1 MSRKEIYA
9 WCSLGIT
16 LSILGYYTI
25 TVFGLPSGIEAYEE
39 QITGILWKVLAFA
52 FLIELG
58 LDLLNSTL
66 LGGVAKDERDMLI
79 ESKAFR
85 NAYYF
90 LIVAII
96 SVVMNVFISDFLSTA
111 SGESVLL
118 SMPYMTL
125 HVLVIVLFTAI
136 LIKAAT
142 QIFYYQRGV

>member
-25 TVFGLPSGIEAYEE
+25 MVFGLPAGIETYEE
-39 QITGILWKVLAFA
+39 QITGLLWKVLGVA
-52 FLIELG
+52 FLVELG
-58 LDLLNSTL
+58 LDLLNSTSV
-66 LGGVAKDERDMLI
+66 GGVAKDERDMLI

-90 LIVAII
+90 LIVAIV
-96 SVVMNVFISDFLSTA
+96 SVVMNVFISDFLSSA
-111 SGESVLL
+111 SGETMLL
-118 SMPYMTL
+118 SMPFVTL
-125 HVLVIVLFTAI
+125 HVLVIVLFSAI

-142 QIFYYQRGV
+142 QIFYYQRAI